1 MQVLLKGH
9 DYKYEVAEFLKLFS
23 SEFSFM
29 DGSEDFDVIKDIE
42 NSEIVVNE
50 LKVDRKKEYVDIFTR
65 TTVFKDSIETYKK
78 EINEKIYIR
87 EIDDEEKNK
96 IILEKANTLGNKNI
110 LNSEYRMTDSAK
122 SGNISTV
129 IVDNNEHNKKI
140 FAKTN
145 KKLDNNIRAIS
156 KRIIERSM
164 YYYLNEKFDANVPWG
179 ILTGIR
185 PVKIVQ
191 ELLDDGMDIKSIK
204 ENMKREYL
212 ISDEKLN
219 LITDIALRERNFI
232 YPTNENKISLYVS
245 VPFCPTRCL
254 YCSFPSHPLAKF
266 GSYRHQYVE
275 TVLKEARGVAD
286 IIKKQGKEIESLYI
300 GGGTPTAL
308 EADDLEYLI
317 KGLFKVMDLTK
328 IKEFTVEAGRP
339 DSITKEKLEALKRNG
354 VSRISIN
361 PQTMNQETLDFVGR
375 NHSVQDI
382 RECFKMARELGF
394 DNINMDLILGLPGE
408 NLDMVENTMKEIVS
422 LNPESVTVHTLALK
436 RASDLNINMESY
448 KDALIGYQ
456 TIIDMISLSR
466 EYMEKYNY
474 NPYYMYR
481 QKHMLGN
488 LENIGYAKEGYEC
501 LYNMQIM
508 EERQSN
514 YAIGAGAVSKFVYLD
529 ENRIERVDDVKN
541 LEVYLERV
549 DDMILKKYREVEKNG
564 D

>member
-1 MQVLLKGH
+1 MKVLLKGH
-9 DYKYEVAEFLKLFS
+9 DYKYEIAEFFKLFS
-23 SEFSFM
+23 SEFSFL
-29 DGSEDFDVIKDIE
+29 DGSEDFDVIKKNE

-50 LKVDRKKEYVDIFTR
+50 LKINKKEDCVEIYTIS
-65 TTVFKDSIETYKK
+65 TVYKQALQIYKK
-78 EINEKIYIR
+78 EISEKIYIR
-87 EIDDEEKNK
+87 KISEEEKNK
-96 IILEKANTLGNKNI
+96 ILLEELNTLGNKNI
-110 LNSEYRMTDSAK
+110 FNSEYTMTDSSK
-122 SGNISTV
+122 SGKITTV

-140 FAKTN
+140 FAKFN
-145 KKLDNNIRAIS
+145 KKLDNNIRTIA
-156 KRIIERSM
+156 KRIIQRSLF
-164 YYYLNEKFDANVPWG
+164 YYLDEKFDANVPWG

-191 ELLDDGMDIKSIK
+191 ELLDEGMEIEKIR

-212 ISDEKLN
+212 IKDEKLD
-219 LITDIALRERNFI
+219 LIIDIALRERKFI
-232 YPTNENKISLYVS
+232 YPVTEKKISLYVS

-254 YCSFPSHPLAKF
+254 YCSFPSHPLGKF
-266 GSYRHQYVE
+266 GKYRSQYVE
-275 TVLKEARGVAD
+275 TVLQEAEGLAN
-286 IIKKQGKEIESLYI
+286 IIKMQGKEIESLYI

-308 EADDLEYLI
+308 EAQDLERLI
-317 KGLFKVMDLTK
+317 DGLFEKMDLSK

-339 DSITKEKLEALKRNG
+339 DSITREKLEVLKEKN

-361 PQTMNQETLDFVGR
+361 PQTMNQKTLDYVGR
-375 NHSVQDI
+375 KHTVEDI
-382 RECFKMARELGF
+382 KACFKMARDLGF
-394 DNINMDLILGLPGE
+394 DNINMDLILGLPDE
-408 NLDMVENTMKEIVS
+408 DIEMVENTMKEIVA
-422 LNPESVTVHTLALK
+422 LDPESVTIHTLALK
-436 RASDLNINMESY
+436 RASDLNINKENY
-448 KDALIGYQ
+448 KDALTDYQ
-456 TIIDMISLSR
+456 AMVDMIALSR
-466 EYMEKYNY
+466 KYMDENTY

-549 DDMILKKYREVEKNG
+549 DDMILKKYREVEKNAN
-564 D
+564 